1 MLAMLVALAAAATP
15 PLALRVEVQP
25 LGSGPQGTVVGVA
38 IQVAPED
45 LKRAGER
52 LRVSLAL
59 VHGGATVDAGDAVV
73 DVQPDGSAVLYR
85 DWPVGEAELRLQVAS
100 LDGAAR
106 GGWSGPVVV
115 PEMAQRFEP
124 AAGSAPDAA
133 ALAPSPPESGAVH
146 FKPPVRSGGIEG
158 LELEVEAPAAT
169 ARVEF
174 YRDGQLLF
182 QRRRLPWTVAVALG
196 KTAARTTVKA
206 MAYAADGSFL
216 GEDALVLNAAGGRIP
231 VEILLGPEP
240 AAGEGR
246 RVTVAVGGRSRLAE
260 VVLRADDRAIAR
272 WTECPCV
279 ASVPAATMA
288 GTKVLSADATGLDGL
303 RGNAVKVLGA
313 TGYQEAV
320 RVEAVELPVTV
331 LDGDGKLVAGLPQA
345 SFKVFEDG
353 VEVPLDSFS
362 TTADLPLALGIL
374 VDTSGSMLPVFAGV
388 REAVAGFASQLL
400 RPGDHYFLMT
410 FSFEPKLQVEW
421 SGDPQGLAGALG
433 RVTPDGGTSLYDAV
447 VRALELFRGRRGRS
461 ALALLSDGDDT
472 TSRTPWAAALRYA
485 KTARVPV
492 YTIGYGIS
500 KLEFGVRRQLE
511 DLAGATGADVF
522 YVAKKGGELAGV
534 YRRIDQ
540 ELRAQYLLAYRSPS
554 TRGPD
559 TFRKVRVEV
568 AGRGLTARTIAG
580 YYPVE

>member
-1 MLAMLVALAAAATP
+1 VALA
-15 PLALRVEVQP
+15 
-25 LGSGPQGTVVGVA
+25 
-38 IQVAPED
+38 
-45 LKRAGER
+45 
-52 LRVSLAL
+52 
-59 VHGGATVDAGDAVV
+59 
-73 DVQPDGSAVLYR
+73 
-85 DWPVGEAELRLQVAS
+85 
-100 LDGAAR
+100 
-106 GGWSGPVVV
+106 
-115 PEMAQRFEP
+115 
-124 AAGSAPDAA
+124 
-133 ALAPSPPESGAVH
+133 
-146 FKPPVRSGGIEG
+146 
-158 LELEVEAPAAT
+158 
-169 ARVEF
+169 
-174 YRDGQLLF
+174 
-182 QRRRLPWTVAVALG
+182 

-216 GEDALVLNAAGGRIP
+216 GEDALVLNAPGGRIP

-246 RVTVAVGGRSRLAE
+246 RVTVTVGGRSRLAE

-272 WTECPCV
+272 WVECPCV

-303 RGNAVKVLGA
+303 RGNAVQVLGT

-331 LDGDGKLVAGLPQA
+331 LDGDGRLVAGLPQA

-362 TTADLPLALGIL
+362 STADLPLALGIL

-400 RPGDHYFLMT
+400 RPGDRYFLMT

-461 ALALLSDGDDT
+461 ALAVLSDGDDT

-500 KLEFGVRRQLE
+500 KLEFGVRAQLE